1 MMEKIKERKVLKL
14 KKAPETMGGLIEEAG
29 DQLLP
34 YREGEIVEGKVL
46 SVSRNK
52 IWVDIFGLS
61 LGYVPEKEI
70 SLNSDIKVG
79 DKILAYVI
87 LLEDDEGNVVLSL
100 KRADRERYWKEMEER
115 FESGDPVEITI
126 NEANKGGLISE
137 VGGILGFLPVSQ
149 LSQEHYPR
157 VSGGN
162 REEILSR
169 LNKIVGE
176 KLFVKV
182 INCDRPGNKLIF
194 SEKAVDAEKVASK
207 IEKYK
212 VGDSAEGV
220 ISGIVDFGLFVKID
234 SLVEGL
240 VHISEISWSRV
251 NDLHKLFKVGDKV
264 NVSVIA
270 IEDGRLSLSLKRLE
284 KDPWTEAAKKYKV
297 GDVVKGSIT
306 KITAFGAFVSLDDQ
320 IDGLVHVSELSSQHI
335 IDAGQVVE
343 LGKEYDFKII
353 SIEPETHRLGLS
365 LKAARKIKNDENS
378 ASSVDNEKN
387 SKAEQSKKIEPKN
400 KKTKKQKVKSSKE
413 VKVVEEKS
421 KTMKKKNK
429 NSE

>member
-1 MMEKIKERKVLKL
+1 MTEKIKEQKVSKL
-14 KKAPETMGGLIEEAG
+14 KKSPKTMGELIEEAG
-29 DQLLP
+29 DRLLP

-70 SLNSDIKVG
+70 SLNSDVKV
-79 DKILAYVI
+79 DDIILAYVI

-126 NEANKGGLISE
+126 NEANKGGLVSE

-169 LNKIVGE
+169 LNKIIGE

-212 VGDSAEGV
+212 VGDSVEGV

-251 NDLHKLFKVGDKV
+251 TDLHKLFKVGDKI

-270 IEDGRLSLSLKRLE
+270 VEDGRLSLSLKRLE

-297 GDVVKGSIT
+297 GDIVKGNVT
-306 KITAFGAFVSLDDQ
+306 KITAFGAFISLDDQ

-343 LGKEYDFKII
+343 LGKEYTFKII

-365 LKAARKIKNDENS
+365 LKAAKDDAPKEEKPKKENKEKEPKKIK
-378 ASSVDNEKN
+378 K
-387 SKAEQSKKIEPKN
+387 
-400 KKTKKQKVKSSKE
+400 KVK
-413 VKVVEEKS
+413 EEK
-421 KTMKKKNK
+421 
-429 NSE
+429 

>member
-1 MMEKIKERKVLKL
+1 MEKIKERKVLKL

-413 VKVVEEKS
+413 VKVVKEKS